1 MTVEAR
7 QAVTAI
13 YYGASAP
20 DECGSL
26 WIDTNS
32 SPNPIKLQTDTNPA
46 TFIIVGYSGGAPSFP
61 DTITSL
67 PTGVTNTVTA
77 GYSRILFGPFT
88 LDGTLVLD
96 GVMGIC

>member
-7 QAVTAI
+7 QAVTVI
-13 YYGASAP
+13 YYGTSTP
-20 DECGSL
+20 DECGCL

-46 TFIIVGYSGGAPSFP
+46 TFIIIGYSGGAPSFP
-61 DTITSL
+61 DTIHSIAAGATS
-67 PTGVTNTVTA
+67 TVTA
-77 GYSRILFGPFT
+77 GYSRIVFGPFT